1 MIYLAC
7 PYSHPDPAIRE
18 ARFQAA
24 CRAAANLL
32 LAGECVFAPVVYG
45 HPLVAMDTPGVPGDW
60 NFWSRLDHAM
70 IERIDEVRVLALPGW
85 DTSVGVRQEV
95 LSARSLGKPVTF
107 VTPANAALAKATPA
121 VATGW
126 PTFGPRGGDRL
137 SGRVV
142 AR

>member
-24 CRAAANLL
+24 CRATANLM
-32 LAGECVFAPVVYG
+32 LAGEVAFAPVVYG
-45 HPLVAMDTPGVPGDW
+45 HPLVAIGVPGDW

-70 IERIDEVRVLALPGW
+70 IERSDEVRVLAQPGW

-95 LSARSLGKPVTF
+95 LSARSLGKPVKF
-107 VTPANAALAKATPA
+107 ITPTKAKAGTA
-121 VATGW
+121 GVATGS
-126 PTFGPRGGDRL
+126 PTLARVAA
-137 SGRVV
+137 SG
-142 AR
+142 